1 MHLPS
6 TIARRLMHP
15 KRRAALA
22 SAQAVPQAAVVAGS
36 KRHRAPP
43 PVALHRLSQLSDEGR
58 VRAVQDL
65 KVSADGASLLVSHAG
80 GRALVYDLARV
91 LCGGGPARS
100 DASATGVGSGH
111 GQGHVASIPAAA
123 SQRGVPQ
130 ALLTGM
136 SPDRPVISAC
146 ADSRFRYDALAGH
159 ARCMSGRRTRM
170 CFSRCGRFVLG
181 GSGDG
186 MAYVWTLPQ
195 RPHERWQG
203 CITGLDIL
211 PSWALFGD
219 GIEEAP
225 CEVAWGGGS
234 GGFVSDATRL
244 AVGGND
250 GVVRVWRSS
259 PAARDRGAGKQ
270 RMPCNYGEQSSAD
283 GATWSRRNVS
293 RFEASTGRS
302 TDGADR
308 FVALPYADQPR
319 RHLPQGGLLSRVTV
333 PTRSA
338 AAPRRPQQQ
347 WSQHSVAITASE
359 SEAAEGGSFRDPP
372 ALIRHQLPA
381 SLQLR
386 GEQPERG
393 DERLGEDASDAPPSD
408 VIDAHHKWPPMPGSS
423 ACVEAA
429 VAGDVYCR
437 KQHQQAD
444 AETVRCGDGSPAAV
458 RSTPRGLQVGND
470 DRHLDRGH
478 HTALG
483 ARVDED

>member
-15 KRRAALA
+15 KRRAALV
-22 SAQAVPQAAVVAGS
+22 SANAAPQAAAIAGS

-43 PVALHRLSQLSDEGR
+43 PVALHRLSQPSDEGR

-65 KVSADGASLLVSHAG
+65 RVSADGASLLVSHAG

-91 LCGGGPARS
+91 LCGGGPARP
-100 DASATGVGSGH
+100 DASATGAGSGH

-123 SQRGVPQ
+123 TRPGGPQ

-136 SPDRPVISAC
+136 SPDRPVIGAC

-203 CITGLDIL
+203 CLTGLDIL
-211 PSWALFGD
+211 PSWALYGD

-225 CEVAWGGGS
+225 CEVAWGGPGS
-234 GGFVSDATRL
+234 FVSDATRL

-259 PAARDRGAGKQ
+259 PTARNRGPGMQ
-270 RMPCNYGEQSSAD
+270 RTPCNYGEQSSAH
-283 GATWSRRNVS
+283 GVPGTRRSVS
-293 RFEASTGRS
+293 RFEVFTGRA
-302 TDGADR
+302 TDGDDK
-308 FVALPYADQPR
+308 FVAVPYADQPR
-319 RHLPQGGLLSRVTV
+319 RHVPQGGLLSRVTM

-338 AAPRRPQQQ
+338 TALPRPHQQ
-347 WSQHSVAITASE
+347 WSQHSVATTASE
-359 SEAAEGGSFRDPP
+359 SEAAEGRSFRNPP
-372 ALIRHQLPA
+372 ALVRHQISA

-386 GEQPERG
+386 DEPAERG
-393 DERLGEDASDAPPSD
+393 VGERLGEDASDAPPSD
-408 VIDAHHKWPPMPGSS
+408 VIDTHHKWPPIPGSS
-423 ACVEAA
+423 TCAQEA
-429 VAGDVYCR
+429 VAGDAYCCM
-437 KQHQQAD
+437 QHQQTD
-444 AETVRCGDGSPAAV
+444 AETVRSVDGSPAAV
-458 RSTPRGLQVGND
+458 QSSPRGLQVGND
-470 DRHLDRGH
+470 DRHLDGGH
-478 HTALG
+478 RTALG